1 MARRKKVQAPKE
13 HVTRDILLQLL
24 KTGVVLAVAMT
35 APNAL
40 KMFTPRGRRE
50 SPLEQYYPSSVNR
63 QLTRLWR
70 KGFVDVRE
78 GPDGYVVTISD
89 KGKTE
94 ILRYDLD
101 TMDVPRPR
109 EWDGKWRMVF
119 FDIPGK
125 EESVRAAFRQHLKSM
140 GFFQMQKSVYVH
152 PFPCSK
158 QVQFLREVYAIPH
171 SVKLAVVD
179 VLENDEDLRRIFHV

>member
-1 MARRKKVQAPKE
+1 MARRKQGIVPKE
-13 HVTRDILLQLL
+13 HITKDIILDLL
-24 KTGVVLAVAMT
+24 KTGLTIAVAMT

-40 KMFTPRGRRE
+40 KMFAHRDRRDG
-50 SPLEQYYPSSVNR
+50 PWEQYYPSSVDR

-78 GPDGYVVTISD
+78 GPDGYTVSISE

-94 ILRYDLD
+94 VLRYDLD
-101 TMDVPRPR
+101 DMHVPQQRQ
-109 EWDGKWRMVF
+109 WDGKWRMVF

-125 EESVRAAFRQHLKSM
+125 EESVRAGFRQHLKSM

-152 PFPCSK
+152 PFPCNK